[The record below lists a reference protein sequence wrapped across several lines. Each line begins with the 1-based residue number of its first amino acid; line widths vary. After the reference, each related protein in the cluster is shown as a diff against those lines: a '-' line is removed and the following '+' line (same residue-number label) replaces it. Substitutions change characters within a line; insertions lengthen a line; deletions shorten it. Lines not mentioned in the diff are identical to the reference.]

1 MLKEPA
7 ERTEDEI
14 RAALEF
20 EKKEAAFLEER
31 EKMKKAL
38 EGELRKLQSTISQA
52 MENFNDRLRKLFEL
66 KINTE
71 MAIHQVYTYIVHG
84 HSCVYTCMH
93 THIVYCII

>member
-20 EKKEAAFLEER
+20 EKKELAFLEER

-38 EGELRKLQSTISQA
+38 EGELRKLQSNISQA
-52 MENFNDRLRKLFEL
+52 MENFNDRLRKLFDL
-66 KINTE
+66 KISTE
-71 MAIHQVYTYIVHG
+71 MAIHQVYSVYMHVCTYMWI
-84 HSCVYTCMH
+84 VYTH
-93 THIVYCII
+93 TVHCV